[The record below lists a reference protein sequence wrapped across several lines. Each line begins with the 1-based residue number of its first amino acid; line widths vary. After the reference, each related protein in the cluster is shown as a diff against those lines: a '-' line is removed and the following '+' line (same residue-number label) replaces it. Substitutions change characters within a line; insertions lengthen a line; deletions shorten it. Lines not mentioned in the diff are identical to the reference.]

1 MSFEFNFNIPK
12 SGMLVS
18 QAKHLASSL
27 HNKMPTFEFISQ
39 VWKAPLDKKS
49 WTSEFLLFGA
59 KHEDLF

>member
-1 MSFEFNFNIPK
+1 
-12 SGMLVS
+12 MLVS

-27 HNKMPTFEFISQ
+27 HNKMPTFEYISQ